1 MKTAPTKTLTS
12 GNICAQH
19 EPLCSRRGFLGLVT
33 MTGISALLGMRPC
46 AASADD
52 VRWSVFGED
61 YPALQH
67 CREAAAVD
75 EEGNVLFSFNGDVSM
90 AMASTTKIMTS
101 VVALESGL
109 PLDTTYTVTDV
120 VDTVY
125 GQLIGFRIGDQVTL
139 NDLLHG
145 LLVYSGNDAAVCIAE
160 CVGGS
165 VSGFVEMMN
174 AKASELGLT
183 GTHYVN
189 PHGLDEDGHYS
200 TPLDLIT
207 LARHAVQIPLFSSI
221 VGSSY
226 TTVTAAGELKT
237 LESTDELANSYPGMR
252 GIKTGF
258 TYNAGNC
265 FVGRAT
271 RGNKTLFVCV
281 LGCEDSAGRWADS
294 RTLLD
299 WAFSHYPEL
308 QGVATFD
315 LVGYAPFTENA
326 AWSTRIASTGGVTFR
341 DEGTRQVE
349 SQTNGGGL
357 SEPGSTVS
365 TLQWQG
371 DDGTT
376 DAVRVE
382 KGEAVLFESHAFG
395 PLVSQLFY

>member
-1 MKTAPTKTLTS
+1 MQSRTLINERTCLR
-12 GNICAQH
+12 GGWA
-19 EPLCSRRGFLGLVT
+19 CSRRSFLSLAALV
-33 MTGISALLGMRPC
+33 GIAALAGIEPH
-46 AASADD
+46 AAKADD
-52 VRWSVFGED
+52 VRWSAFGED
-61 YPALQH
+61 YPSLQH

-90 AMASTTKIMTS
+90 AMASTTKIMTA

-109 PLDTTYTVTDV
+109 ALDTAYTVTDV
-120 VDTVY
+120 VNSVY
-125 GQLIGFRIGDQVTL
+125 GQLIGFRVGDQVTL

-160 CVGGS
+160 CVGGTVAS
-165 VSGFVEMMN
+165 FVGMMN
-174 AKASELGLT
+174 QKASELGLT

-200 TPLDLIT
+200 TPLDLIA

-281 LGCEDSAGRWADS
+281 LGCESNAGRWDDS
-294 RTLLD
+294 RILLD

-308 QGVATFD
+308 QGVTTTG
-315 LVGYAPFTENA
+315 LVGHMPFADNV
-326 AWSTRIASTGGVTFR
+326 AWSTSVTTTGSVTFR
-341 DEGTRQVE
+341 DEDTRQVV
-349 SQTNGGGL
+349 SQANAGDL
-357 SEPGSTVS
+357 VEPGSTIAVI
-365 TLQWQG
+365 QWQG
-371 DDGTT
+371 DDGQP
-376 DAVRVE
+376 DAARAE
-382 KGEAVLFESHAFG
+382 KAEAVVFESHAFG